1 MSVIAGFASLY
12 VYVLALFGRLLYEF
26 LALLSG
32 SLYQCIDGFDVCVCD
47 ILRICTLFTIMLVK
61 IVRSG
66 RVQST
71 IMPSIVKRSSVREY
85 ERQVF
90 W

>member
-1 MSVIAGFASLY
+1 MEA
-12 VYVLALFGRLLYEF
+12 
-26 LALLSG
+26 
-32 SLYQCIDGFDVCVCD
+32 SLYQCIDGFDVCLCD
-47 ILRICTLFTIMLVK
+47 IVHICTLFTIMLVK
-61 IVRSG
+61 SVQSG

-71 IMPSIVKRSSVREY
+71 IMQYNLIKDY